1 VLYVNRWNQL
11 LPTGAV
17 WYALADVQIGGPS
30 QPNSQTIPA
39 PVSNKTIDSQLYRK
53 AHTDKVKDTIAAAE
67 HVWKGYRAFV
77 LKHRRNQ

>member
-1 VLYVNRWNQL
+1 MESII
-11 LPTGAV
+11 
-17 WYALADVQIGGPS
+17 ADGRSLVCSRRCSDFGGRS

-39 PVSNKTIDSQLYRK
+39 PVSIKTIDSQLYRK
-53 AHTDKVKDTIAAAE
+53 AHTNKVKDTIAAAE